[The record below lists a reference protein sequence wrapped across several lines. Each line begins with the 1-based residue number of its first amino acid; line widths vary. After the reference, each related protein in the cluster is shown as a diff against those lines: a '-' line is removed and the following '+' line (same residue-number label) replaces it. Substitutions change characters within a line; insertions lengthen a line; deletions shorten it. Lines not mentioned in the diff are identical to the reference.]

1 MSKPLFTVF
10 PMFADA
16 SHFQTNLQQFQFSIF
31 FEKSTFRSFRI
42 VVYSEKKNCQ
52 FYEEYMG
59 SLTNLPPRTF
69 VYSNPDI

>member
-1 MSKPLFTVF
+1 ML
-10 PMFADA
+10 
-16 SHFQTNLQQFQFSIF
+16 LIF
-31 FEKSTFRSFRI
+31 NRIYENFNSQYSVNKAHLGLSEII
-42 VVYSEKKNCQ
+42 VVYSEKKTCQ

>member
-31 FEKSTFRSFRI
+31 SEQSTVSFFCI
-42 VVYSEKKNCQ
+42 FVYSEKKTCQ

>member
-1 MSKPLFTVF
+1 MSKPLFTIF
-10 PMFADA
+10 PMFADDP
-16 SHFQTNLQQFQFSIF
+16 HFQTNLRKFKFSIF
-31 FEKSTFRSFRI
+31 SEQSTVSSFCI
-42 VVYSEKKNCQ
+42 VVYSEKKTCQ